1 MRGYSGL
8 MADLG
13 RLSGSVNGVTK
24 ALEGSA
30 YVAVGIGVLGFQRAQ
45 VRRQELQREVRRRL
59 AGLGSAAQ
67 QVEKQ
72 VEQGLRPLQSKI
84 GPTARTARDIAA
96 AVPRDAREVLAEA
109 CAVGARSLR
118 ALRVVLEQARPA
130 AN

>member
-1 MRGYSGL
+1 

-45 VRRQELQREVRRRL
+45 VRRQELQRREVRRRL